1 MLTAVAKYFS
11 IRDDVDAHI
20 QLGSWPVPPLFKLV
34 RELTPLM
41 STEELYRTVNMGIGM
56 IVVCAPDQVAAVQE
70 SIAETTWIIG
80 EFVAGSGVKSKRVVL
95 S

>member
-1 MLTAVAKYFS
+1 
-11 IRDDVDAHI
+11 
-20 QLGSWPVPPLFKLV
+20 LV

-41 STEELYRTVNMGIGM
+41 STEELYRTVNMGVGM
-56 IVVCAPDQVAAVQE
+56 IVVCAPDQVDVVQQ

-80 EFVAGSGVKSKRVVL
+80 ELVAGSGGKSERVVL